1 METAPDNERARENEL
16 PLDPKQ
22 KAEAIRAIA
31 IFEGAK
37 GAVVLLAGLG
47 VLSLIHRDVQHVA
60 NQLVRH
66 AHLNPARH
74 YPEIFL
80 HAAAH
85 VTDRGLWWLA
95 AGALAYCIVRFAE
108 AYGLWRERAWAEVLA
123 AASGAI
129 YMPFEIA
136 RLVRGERLVASVAL
150 AINAAIVAFMLYALW
165 SRRRA
170 ARGPPPA

>member
-1 METAPDNERARENEL
+1 L
-16 PLDPKQ
+16 LLDPKQ

-31 IFEGAK
+31 LFEGAK

-47 VLSLIHRDVQHVA
+47 VLSLVHRDVQHVA
-60 NQLVRH
+60 NEMVRH

-95 AGALAYCIVRFAE
+95 AGALGYCTVRFIE
-108 AYGLWRERAWAEVLA
+108 AYGLWRQRAWAEVLA

-136 RLVRGERLVASVAL
+136 RLMRGEHLVAAVAL
-150 AINAAIVAFMLYALW
+150 AINAAVVAFMLYVLW
-165 SRRRA
+165 TRRRV
-170 ARGPPPA
+170 ARSAPPA

>member
-1 METAPDNERARENEL
+1 MAPDNERARENEL
-16 PLDPKQ
+16 LLDPRQ

-31 IFEGAK
+31 LFEGAK
-37 GAVVLLAGLG
+37 GAVVLLAGFG
-47 VLSLIHRDVQHVA
+47 VLSLIHHDVQHVA
-60 NQLVRH
+60 DVIVRH
-66 AHLNPARH
+66 SHLNPARH
-74 YPEIFL
+74 YPQIFL

-95 AGALAYCIVRFAE
+95 AGALAYCIVRFVE
-108 AYGLWRERAWAEVLA
+108 AYGLWHQRAWAEVFA

-129 YMPFEIA
+129 YMPFEIS
-136 RLVRGERLVASVAL
+136 RLVRGEKLYAAAAL

-170 ARGPPPA
+170 ARAPPAA